1 MRTTGPES
9 HRAFGRHV
17 RRRTTRISAL
27 ASVTALT
34 ALLAPVPAAY
44 AQPATAAE
52 ELPEELTTAIARDL
66 GYSAQEYLERAERA
80 QQLHDFTAAYRTR
93 NPDSYAGAWLDAD
106 GQPVVAVT
114 TDEAA
119 GEISARGYQAQRAV
133 VSANVMQEA
142 LTQLVGWIEDLP
154 QDVAKSINGIALDT
168 VNNQIIVQVVNSPLG
183 QLLNLPTLLANVRI
197 TPVPAAPQ
205 AMASA
210 IGGDSFITS
219 AEPLDSPNTLEVTVC
234 SLGFS
239 ATAPDGGNAYIT
251 AGHCDPLLDT
261 GYSGAPVYLPNPAG
275 PAAGSGPQVGSI
287 VSSRV
292 GGDSGVEYSIISVN
306 EAGVAAGL
314 DQPAVRGGGGSSVPV
329 TGVGAAVVGAPI
341 CKSGKSSS
349 YTCGVVTA
357 DHVEVPLYL
366 DNGTTRTISGFAGST
381 CSLAGDSGGAIISG
395 TLALGITS
403 GSNSGDS
410 ANCGEAALALAATG
424 GTSTVGIPVGDITA
438 ATGVRVRTAPSA
450 D

>member
-1 MRTTGPES
+1 MRTTGPKS
-9 HRAFGRHV
+9 NRLA
-17 RRRTTRISAL
+17 RRRLRRRAVRFSAL
-27 ASVTALT
+27 ASVAV
-34 ALLAPVPAAY
+34 LATLVAPIPAAY
-44 AQPATAAE
+44 AQPATTTQ
-52 ELPEELTTAIARDL
+52 ELPAELTAAISRDL

-80 QQLHDFTAAYRTR
+80 QQLHAFVDSYRTR

-114 TDEAA
+114 NAA
-119 GEISARGYQAQRAV
+119 AVSEVSAYGYRAQRAA

-142 LTQLVGWIEDLP
+142 LAQLVDWMQKLP
-154 QDVAKSINGIALDT
+154 QDVAKSINGIAVDAM
-168 VNNQIIVQVVNSPLG
+168 NNQIVVQVVNSPLG
-183 QLLNLPTLLANVRI
+183 QVLNLPTLLANVRI

-205 AMASA
+205 TAAA

-219 AEPLDSPNTLEVTVC
+219 AEPIDSPNTYEITVC

-239 ATAPDGGNAYIT
+239 ATTAGGGDAYIS
-251 AGHCDPLLDT
+251 AGHCDPLLDS
-261 GYSGAPVYLPNPAG
+261 GRSGAPVYLPNPAG
-275 PAAGSGPQVGSI
+275 PAAGAGPQVGSI
-287 VSSRV
+287 VASQV
-292 GGDSGVEYSIISVN
+292 GGASGVEYSIISVN
-306 EAGVAAGL
+306 EAGIAAGL
-314 DQPAVRGGGGSSVPV
+314 DEPAVRGSAGSSVPV

-341 CKSGKSSS
+341 CKSGKTSS

-357 DHVEVPLYL
+357 DRVEVPLYL

-438 ATGVRVRTAPSA
+438 ATGVRIRTAQSA